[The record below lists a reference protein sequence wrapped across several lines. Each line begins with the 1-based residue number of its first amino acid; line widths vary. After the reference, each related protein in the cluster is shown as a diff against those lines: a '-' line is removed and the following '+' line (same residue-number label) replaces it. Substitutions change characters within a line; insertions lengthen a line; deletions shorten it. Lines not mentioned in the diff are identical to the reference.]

1 MQTFEKTL
9 DELMSYDF
17 STRELIIDI
26 LQKRQIEERRNEI
39 AKNIKVSASDYKKG
53 KLKAQSAKDALATL
67 NA

>member
-39 AKNIKVSASDYKKG
+39 AKNIKVSSSDYNKG
-53 KLKAQSAKDALATL
+53 KLKSQSAKDAIYI
-67 NA
+67 

>member
-17 STRELIIDI
+17 STRELIINI

>member
-39 AKNIKVSASDYKKG
+39 AKNIKVSSSDYKKG